1 MEQMR
6 FKISSALKDL
16 IGKDLITND
25 NVAIFELVKNSYDAY
40 ATKVEITFE
49 EDKIIIADNGKGMT
63 FNDVRDKWLFLG
75 FSAKKDGSEDRDIK
89 NASYRDNIKR
99 HYAGAK
105 GIGRF
110 SCDRLGKKLLL
121 STKSSLSSHIEQIYV
136 DWGRFE
142 QDQKTEFAQIDVEY
156 AQKETGILFP
166 NNGTTGTVLE
176 ISSLDKKSIWSRKK
190 ILELKRSL
198 EKLINPLSEAND
210 FEIEIICER
219 ELEKDKEERSNNKH
233 DRDIVNGILT
243 NSISSILNIKT
254 TLIDIKLSGS
264 RIYTKIADRGVDIYK
279 ISENNI
285 HFSELKGKQ
294 SKNGY

>member
-1 MEQMR
+1 MMEQMR

-264 RIYTKIADRGVDIYK
+264 RIYTKIADRGVDIYLN
-279 ISENNI
+279 SAT
-285 HFSELKGKQ
+285 LL
-294 SKNGY
+294 

>member
-1 MEQMR
+1 M
-6 FKISSALKDL
+6 A
-16 IGKDLITND
+16 
-25 NVAIFELVKNSYDAY
+25 
-40 ATKVEITFE
+40 
-49 EDKIIIADNGKGMT
+49 
-63 FNDVRDKWLFLG
+63 
-75 FSAKKDGSEDRDIK
+75 FSRILCKKDGSEDRDIK

-190 ILELKRSL
+190 
-198 EKLINPLSEAND
+198 
-210 FEIEIICER
+210 F
-219 ELEKDKEERSNNKH
+219 
-233 DRDIVNGILT
+233 
-243 NSISSILNIKT
+243 
-254 TLIDIKLSGS
+254 
-264 RIYTKIADRGVDIYK
+264 
-279 ISENNI
+279 
-285 HFSELKGKQ
+285 
-294 SKNGY
+294 

>member
-1 MEQMR
+1 MMEQMR

-279 ISENNI
+279 ISENP
-285 HFSELKGKQ
+285 
-294 SKNGY
+294 

>member
-1 MEQMR
+1 MMEQMR

-254 TLIDIKLSGS
+254 TLISMVLITCGMALIDVILGFY
-264 RIYTKIADRGVDIYK
+264 R
-279 ISENNI
+279 
-285 HFSELKGKQ
+285 
-294 SKNGY
+294 

>member
-279 ISENNI
+279 ISENP
-285 HFSELKGKQ
+285 
-294 SKNGY
+294 

>member
-75 FSAKKDGSEDRDIK
+75 FSAKKDGSEDSDIK
-89 NASYRDNIKR
+89 NVSYRDNIKR

-110 SCDRLGKKLLL
+110 SCDRLGKRLLL

-136 DWGRFE
+136 DWERFE
-142 QDQKTEFAQIDVEY
+142 QDQKTEFAQINVEY
-156 AQKETGILFP
+156 ARKETGVLFP

-176 ISSLDKKSIWSRKK
+176 ISSLDKKSIWTRKK

-198 EKLINPLSEAND
+198 EKLINPLSETND
-210 FEIEIICER
+210 FEIEIICKR
-219 ELEKDKEERSNNKH
+219 ELEKDNEERANNKH
-233 DRDIVNGILT
+233 D
-243 NSISSILNIKT
+243 
-254 TLIDIKLSGS
+254 
-264 RIYTKIADRGVDIYK
+264 KIGRASCRERV
-279 ISENNI
+279 
-285 HFSELKGKQ
+285 
-294 SKNGY
+294 

>member
-1 MEQMR
+1 MMEQMR

-285 HFSELKGKQ
+285 L
-294 SKNGY
+294 Y

>member
-219 ELEKDKEERSNNKH
+219 ELEKDKEERSTQN
-233 DRDIVNGILT
+233 ILT
-243 NSISSILNIKT
+243 MFIV
-254 TLIDIKLSGS
+254 
-264 RIYTKIADRGVDIYK
+264 IYQTY
-279 ISENNI
+279 
-285 HFSELKGKQ
+285 
-294 SKNGY
+294 

>member
-75 FSAKKDGSEDRDIK
+75 FSAKKDGSEDSDIK
-89 NASYRDNIKR
+89 NVSYRDNIKR

-110 SCDRLGKKLLL
+110 SCDRLGKRLLL

-136 DWGRFE
+136 DWERFE
-142 QDQKTEFAQIDVEY
+142 QDQKTEFAQINVEY
-156 AQKETGILFP
+156 ARKETGVLFP

-176 ISSLDKKSIWSRKK
+176 ISSLDKKSIWTRKK

-198 EKLINPLSEAND
+198 EKLINPLSETND
-210 FEIEIICER
+210 FEIEIICKR
-219 ELEKDKEERSNNKH
+219 ELEKDNEERANNKH
-233 DRDIVNGILT
+233 DRDIVNGILK

-254 TLIDIKLSGS
+254 TLIDIELNGNQ
-264 RIYTKIADRGVDIYK
+264 IYTKIVDRGVDIYK
-279 ISENNI
+279 IFRNNI
-285 HFSELKGKQ
+285 LF
-294 SKNGY
+294 

>member
-1 MEQMR
+1 MMEQMR

-243 NSISSILNIKT
+243 NSIRCSCRSRKHPRCSQSSVPFPIPPCWQIT
-254 TLIDIKLSGS
+254 VCSC
-264 RIYTKIADRGVDIYK
+264 IYTIG
-279 ISENNI
+279 
-285 HFSELKGKQ
+285 
-294 SKNGY
+294 